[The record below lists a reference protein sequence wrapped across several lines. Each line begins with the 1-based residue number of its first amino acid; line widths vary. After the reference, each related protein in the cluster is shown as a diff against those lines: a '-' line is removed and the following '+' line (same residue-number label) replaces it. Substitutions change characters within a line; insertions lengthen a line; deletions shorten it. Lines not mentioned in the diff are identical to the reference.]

1 MLIFQFSVGPSVLF
15 DLLELLFH
23 NCQEGQSVTRP
34 NELRMVIG
42 IHTVGN
48 LESRTFVD
56 GEGPRV
62 VGIFSDL
69 SRHIRANTNGRP
81 YGH

>member
-1 MLIFQFSVGPSVLF
+1 MLIFQFSAGPLVLF

-23 NCQEGQSVTRP
+23 NCQEGQSATRP
-34 NELRMVIG
+34 NELIMVIG
-42 IHTVGN
+42 VHTVGN

-56 GEGPRV
+56 GDGPCV

-69 SRHIRANTNGRP
+69 SRHIRANRNG
-81 YGH
+81 